1 MKVCGICGPSGVG
14 KTTLIEG
21 LIAELRRAGQRVSVV
36 KHMRRDFEIDVPG
49 KDSHRHREAG
59 AFEVVTASPWRVVK
73 QRQFEVEVDVKVHQ
87 LLAELVEVDWALV
100 EGFRHADLLRIEMWQ
115 PGQADAP
122 VYPDDPFVVALATD
136 APDALPVATLRPVF
150 ARSDAAAVAAFLMNS
165 GERFEYEFHG

>member
-21 LIAELRRAGQRVSVV
+21 LIAALKGSGHRVSVV

-59 AFEVVTASPWRVVK
+59 AFEVITASPRRLVK
-73 QRQFEVEVDVKVHQ
+73 QRQFELEVDLTVHQ
-87 LLAELVEVDWALV
+87 LLAELIEVDWALV
-100 EGFRHADLLRIEMWQ
+100 EGFHHGDLHRVEMWQ

-136 APDALPVATLRPVF
+136 APEALPVPTMRPVF
-150 ARSDAAAVAAFLMNS
+150 ARSDAAGLAAWLVQH
-165 GERFEYEFHG
+165 GERFDYPFPG